1 MSKMTQW
8 MIAASLGLGMVLA
21 GCNTP
26 TLPLP
31 PPSEGDIEAR
41 MAAGGVQARV
51 TGLQDAVEPYA
62 LVTCFNNRTGHGVV
76 GLATGKGAFDIE
88 VPATEGDVIEV
99 WQRVG
104 NDPPSVVIQVR

>member
-1 MSKMTQW
+1 MSKTKHW
-8 MIAASLGLGMVLA
+8 TIAAFFGLGMVLA

-51 TGLQDAVEPYA
+51 TGLQDSVEPYA
-62 LVTCFNNRTGHGVV
+62 LVTCFNNRTGQGVV
-76 GLATGKGAFDIE
+76 GLATGKGAFDID
-88 VPATEGDVIEV
+88 VPATAGDAIEV

-104 NDPPSVVIQVR
+104 NDPPSVVVQVR